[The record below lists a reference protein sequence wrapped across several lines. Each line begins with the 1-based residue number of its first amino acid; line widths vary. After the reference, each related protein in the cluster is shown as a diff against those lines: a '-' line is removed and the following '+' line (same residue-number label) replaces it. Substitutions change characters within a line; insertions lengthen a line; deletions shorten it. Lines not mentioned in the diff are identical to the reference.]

1 MPIHT
6 KNWYSCPPYSWW
18 GGHSETPMGVRNHGQ
33 PRGPCMLCVLYL
45 HTYGGVH
52 FVNEAQ

>member
-18 GGHSETPMGVRNHGQ
+18 GGGIPRPPWVSETTDNPEARACCVFCIYTPMAEFT
-33 PRGPCMLCVLYL
+33 L
-45 HTYGGVH
+45 
-52 FVNEAQ
+52 